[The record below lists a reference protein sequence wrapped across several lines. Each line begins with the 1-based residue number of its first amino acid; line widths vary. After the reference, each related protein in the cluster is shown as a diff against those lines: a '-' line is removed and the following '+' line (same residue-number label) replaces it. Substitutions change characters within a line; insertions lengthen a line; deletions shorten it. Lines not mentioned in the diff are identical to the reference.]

1 MIKLS
6 RKSFLKTL
14 GLGMSAILL
23 EDFPVLSAFAANE
36 NTMIDPHDLV
46 SELNDWYLT
55 QNVPMTLDEI
65 SASQSCTLTQLE
77 KDLQALQNLQVESKA
92 VTESKRLSISPLAML
107 VNYSYAAAHQL
118 SVFLD
123 EGTFGYAYVG
133 ITISG
138 KVDLSNNNVV
148 SGSGQATEQN
158 GVNLDSLTIGKVS
171 VTTNSP
177 STGYVTYSCPC
188 SARFAWTNPY
198 SGVTYSGTASD
209 TFAGSFAAYN
219 YY

>member
-133 ITISG
+133 ISISG
-138 KVDLSNNNVV
+138 QVDLSNNNVV
-148 SGSGQATEQN
+148 SGSGQAT
-158 GVNLDSLTIGKVS
+158 
-171 VTTNSP
+171 
-177 STGYVTYSCPC
+177 
-188 SARFAWTNPY
+188 
-198 SGVTYSGTASD
+198 
-209 TFAGSFAAYN
+209 
-219 YY
+219 

>member
-23 EDFPVLSAFAANE
+23 EDFPTLSAFAANE
-36 NTMIDPHDLV
+36 NTTIDPHDLV

-55 QNVPMTLDEI
+55 QNVSMTLDEI

-77 KDLQALQNLQVESKA
+77 KDLQVLQNLQVECKT
-92 VTESKRLSISPLAML
+92 VTESKKLSVSPLAML

-188 SARFAWTNPY
+188 SARFAWTSPY

-209 TFAGSFAAYN
+209 TFTGSFAAYN

>member
-77 KDLQALQNLQVESKA
+77 KDLQALQ
-92 VTESKRLSISPLAML
+92 
-107 VNYSYAAAHQL
+107 
-118 SVFLD
+118 
-123 EGTFGYAYVG
+123 
-133 ITISG
+133 
-138 KVDLSNNNVV
+138 
-148 SGSGQATEQN
+148 
-158 GVNLDSLTIGKVS
+158 
-171 VTTNSP
+171 
-177 STGYVTYSCPC
+177 SCH
-188 SARFAWTNPY
+188 RE
-198 SGVTYSGTASD
+198 
-209 TFAGSFAAYN
+209 
-219 YY
+219 